1 MHGSRRRQQRRV
13 QPHVE
18 DSRGVSSPALKGA
31 TTHIEELWA
40 SVSVFPGRPRSKR
53 RSKVTRGGR
62 LPCHTLRPVGK
73 IAASRWCGGARAS
86 KLTVHTSALEIK
98 CLTDTGPRTA
108 RKKGVGRCVLQ
119 SAAYGD
125 ASARKGRSDTCKS
138 QQQRTHAHKHAPMC
152 THTYTRTHTPTCASA
167 RTHARI

>member
-1 MHGSRRRQQRRV
+1 MECNWTMQRSNHALCKQYQSFRNTIKNYG
-13 QPHVE
+13 QAFL
-18 DSRGVSSPALKGA
+18 SSLADRA
-31 TTHIEELWA
+31 Q
-40 SVSVFPGRPRSKR
+40 R
-53 RSKVTRGGR
+53 RSKVTRGAR
-62 LPCHTLRPVGK
+62 LQSHAMRPVDRESG
-73 IAASRWCGGARAS
+73 RGCLRAS
-86 KLTVHTSALEIK
+86 VGKLTVHTSALEIK

-138 QQQRTHAHKHAPMC
+138 QQQRTHAHRHAPMC

-167 RTHARI
+167 HTHARI

>member
-98 CLTDTGPRTA
+98 CLTDTVRCPA
-108 RKKGVGRCVLQ
+108 WKKGARRCALQ
-119 SAAYGD
+119 TAPCGD
-125 ASARKGRSDTCKS
+125 ASARDGHGPMTARGMGLLEVLRAPLSHRTASICSLHEHCSGRQLEGAT
-138 QQQRTHAHKHAPMC
+138 
-152 THTYTRTHTPTCASA
+152 
-167 RTHARI
+167 